1 MVTNS
6 ALLGRCDSEEV
17 FFCCLIFVNG
27 ISFGAVPVCDGLDA
41 IQSCETVRR
50 LGGEGIRLDMI
61 GNRGGLMVVGDLCK
75 MPNRERCFEA
85 RTLKPG
91 HLAMLEGGNLH
102 SLINPSDEDQFL
114 A

>member
-1 MVTNS
+1 
-6 ALLGRCDSEEV
+6 
-17 FFCCLIFVNG
+17 
-27 ISFGAVPVCDGLDA
+27 
-41 IQSCETVRR
+41 
-50 LGGEGIRLDMI
+50 
-61 GNRGGLMVVGDLCK
+61 MVVGDLCK

>member
-1 MVTNS
+1 
-6 ALLGRCDSEEV
+6 
-17 FFCCLIFVNG
+17 
-27 ISFGAVPVCDGLDA
+27 
-41 IQSCETVRR
+41 
-50 LGGEGIRLDMI
+50 MI

-102 SLINPSDEDQFL
+102 SLINPSDEDLLLFMFGGYD
-114 A
+114 